1 MEVCKQNNIEATGN
15 VFLKPAEEIERI
27 VEVCKRNNI
36 ELTGSVFKRKSQE
49 LNETIN
55 YLKQNYGTEYLK
67 TLLVVISVKKIKEIF
82 PYLDSLCVL
91 PTVINSASIL
101 RLSLDEIKE
110 RKQVLD
116 YLGEHMVVGNR
127 YNSIFGL
134 SKKNYQKKL
143 ESLNIN
149 NQKKR

>member
-1 MEVCKQNNIEATGN
+1 MI
-15 VFLKPAEEIERI
+15 
-27 VEVCKRNNI
+27 
-36 ELTGSVFKRKSQE
+36 
-49 LNETIN
+49 
-55 YLKQNYGTEYLK
+55 
-67 TLLVVISVKKIKEIF
+67 VISVKKIKEIF
-82 PYLDSLCVL
+82 PYLNSLGVL

-101 RLSLDEIKE
+101 TLSLDEIKE

-116 YLGEHMVVGNR
+116 YLGEPMVVGNR

-149 NQKKR
+149 NQKKQ